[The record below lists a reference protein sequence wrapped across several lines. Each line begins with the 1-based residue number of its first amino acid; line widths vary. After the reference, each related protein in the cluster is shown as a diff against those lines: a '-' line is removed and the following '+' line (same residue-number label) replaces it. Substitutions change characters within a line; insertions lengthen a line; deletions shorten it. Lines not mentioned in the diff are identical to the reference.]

1 MNTLTN
7 TYNRIYSKFDN
18 LATSVSKSNE
28 DKVFNLMWDYQSFLV
43 LITDYI
49 QAGKNND
56 AVFKIIVRDM
66 YRMEA
71 AIDAL
76 SSREKKA
83 LDARFTEATGKTAN
97 EVIDLFVQHI

>member
-1 MNTLTN
+1 MNTLN
-7 TYNRIYSKFDN
+7 STYNRIYSNFNN

-28 DKVFNLMWDYQSFLV
+28 DKVFDLMWDYQAFLV

-49 QAGKNND
+49 QTGKDND
-56 AVFKIIVRDM
+56 AVLKIVVRDM

-83 LDARFTEATGKTAN
+83 LDVRFIEATGKTAN
-97 EVIDLFVQHI
+97 EVIDLFVLHI